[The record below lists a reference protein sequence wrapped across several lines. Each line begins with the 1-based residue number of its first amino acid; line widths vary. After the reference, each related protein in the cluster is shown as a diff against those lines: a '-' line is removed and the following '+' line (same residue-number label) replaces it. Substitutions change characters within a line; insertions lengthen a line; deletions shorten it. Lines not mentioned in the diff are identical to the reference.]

1 MWIEAGRLIQRA
13 KSFRAL
19 CGILRIWDFILSY
32 GKPDPGIVW
41 SQNVVELYNIASDTE
56 THLYLT
62 LMIICGYSGEMA
74 VYINLKGLNS
84 NI

>member
-41 SQNVVELYNIASDTE
+41 SQNVSELYNIASDTE
-56 THLYLT
+56 THLDLT
-62 LMIICGYSGEMA
+62 LIIICGYPGEMA
-74 VYINLKGLNS
+74 AYINLKGLNS